1 MVSDVVVAGAGIGGL
16 TLALA
21 LHRHGVRVRVFERA
35 NHLTVAGAGIALP
48 ANGVKALQ
56 ALSLGQAV
64 TSSGMVVARAAI
76 LDSRG
81 RPLGPEVDLTSVY
94 DTMGASL
101 VALHRARLHSIL
113 LDAVGPDV
121 VTTGRQV
128 ASFEQNEASV
138 HVALMDGERVD
149 ADLLIG
155 ADGLH
160 SVVRAQLVGKEP
172 PAYSGYTS
180 WRGVTP
186 SHAVQVPNRTSESW
200 GRGERFGIVP
210 IGFGEIYWFAVAN
223 APPNGRDVDVHREL
237 MDRFGSWHEPIAAII
252 DATPPDRILRT
263 DICDRPPIERWHQ
276 GRVALLGDAAHPM
289 TPNLG
294 QGAGQAI
301 EDAVVTRRMPERDVD
316 ARRGARSLRAA
327 SCRESQWRGPRI
339 TPARSDGSVEPSRR
353 RVDPRSG
360 DEPDACVGRRQSG
373 AKADGGMNAGSGLW
387 VLGQGHRRPWTV
399 DRGPTRYEPPSSRH
413 TRYRETGSRS

>member
-1 MVSDVVVAGAGIGGL
+1 MAATYDIEDMVSDVVVAGAGIGGL

-21 LHRHGVRVRVFERA
+21 LRRRGVRVKVFERA
-35 NHLTVAGAGIALP
+35 AHLTVAGAGIALP

-56 ALSLGQAV
+56 ALSLGQSV

-76 LDSRG
+76 LDARG
-81 RPLGPEVDLTSVY
+81 RPLGPQVDLTPLYNS
-94 DTMGASL
+94 MGASL

-113 LDAVGPDV
+113 LDAVGSDV
-121 VTTGRQV
+121 VITGRQV
-128 ASFEQNEASV
+128 ASFEQNESSV
-138 HVALMDGERVD
+138 HVALMDGDRVD

-160 SVVRAQLVGKEP
+160 SVVRAQLVGKHP
-172 PAYSGYTS
+172 PEYSGYTS

-186 SHAVQVPNRTSESW
+186 GHAVQVPNRTSESW

-223 APPNGRDVDVHREL
+223 APPNGRDVDVRREL
-237 MDRFGSWHEPIAAII
+237 MERFESWHEPIAAII
-252 DATPPDRILRT
+252 DATPPDRIVRT

-276 GRVALLGDAAHPM
+276 GRIALLGDAAHPM

-301 EDAVVTRRMPERDVD
+301 EDAVVLAECLATMPVLED
-316 ARRGARSLRAA
+316 AL
-327 SCRESQWRGPRI
+327 
-339 TPARSDGSVEPSRR
+339 
-353 RVDPRSG
+353 
-360 DEPDACVGRRQSG
+360 
-373 AKADGGMNAGSGLW
+373 
-387 VLGQGHRRPWTV
+387 
-399 DRGPTRYEPPSSRH
+399 TRYEQRRVARANSIARASRRLGAMAQWSH
-413 TRYRETGSRS
+413 PVAAWVRDRVMSLMPASVAVNQARKLMEE